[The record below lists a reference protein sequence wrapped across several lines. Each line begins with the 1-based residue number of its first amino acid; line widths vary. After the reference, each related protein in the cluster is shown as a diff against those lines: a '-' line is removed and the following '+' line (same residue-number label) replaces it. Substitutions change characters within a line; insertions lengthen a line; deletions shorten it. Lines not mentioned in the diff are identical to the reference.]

1 MKASVS
7 PRKRLLAFLMAM
19 IMPGLGQIYN
29 GQLIKGVSVLIFFCL
44 IPLLL
49 TRAVLFLPLHSQLLG
64 FAVAVVC
71 AATVY
76 FVSIGDAVKVAHE
89 RAESYRLTPYNRWY
103 FYSTMWLIGIAIMA
117 SADGFMKARIAH
129 PFKIVTD
136 TMAPAVLKGDYV
148 ITDKTAYQ
156 KSPVKNG
163 DIIIHVYPNDRSK
176 VYIRQ
181 IVGLPGEKVK
191 QLDGTVLAAPNG
203 AVLVKG
209 LTGKN
214 ETRDSRHF
222 GPIDMRDIVGKVQHV
237 YFSKG
242 EEGVRWNRIGMV
254 VNDKK

>member
-1 MKASVS
+1 MKSMIS
-7 PRKRLLAFLMAM
+7 PRNRLLAFFMAV
-19 IMPGLGQIYN
+19 IMPGLGQVYN
-29 GQLIKGVSVLIFFCL
+29 GQLMKGVSVLIFFCL

-49 TRAVLFLPLHSQLLG
+49 TRAVLFLPLDYQLMG

-76 FVSIGDAVKVAHE
+76 FLSIADSVRTAKNS
-89 RAESYRLTPYNRWY
+89 AEAYSLTSYNRWY
-103 FYSTMWLIGIAIMA
+103 FYSTMWLIGIAVMV
-117 SADGFMKARIAH
+117 SADSYMKAHIGH

-148 ITDKTAYQ
+148 ITDKTAYNHT
-156 KSPVKNG
+156 PVKNG

-181 IVGLPGEKVK
+181 VVGLPGEKVK
-191 QLDGTVLAAPNG
+191 QLDQSVMTAPNG

-209 LTGKN
+209 LSDN
-214 ETRDSRHF
+214 IDTRDSRHF
-222 GPIDMRDIVGKVQHV
+222 GPVDMRDIVGKVQHI

-242 EEGVRWNRIGMV
+242 KEGIRWERIGMI
-254 VNDKK
+254 VNQ